1 MATAADAGAAK
12 PANTWTVMGKMSKK
26 YVVVAACL
34 AVASLPRQGS
44 AFAPPQ
50 HVPIRRRAPTSSA
63 STTMVPREARK
74 DPDEEQSACRPRSP
88 HAMEDIIRSCKS
100 AATGA
105 AAVAALFIINP
116 DPTIVPPAVP
126 SAGSPP
132 PHIRIFQPRAA
143 NAADEIA
150 SSDAPPSS
158 SVLDDSLPSPDAVG
172 TMSSPTDGSSLSPL
186 KLEQRNSALDEVWR
200 LVDKYY
206 IDRSFNGQDW
216 NEVRDNYEDK
226 LGSKP
231 SDEKTMQ
238 LATEMIKSLG
248 DKYSRV
254 LDRKSYAQIQKF
266 DLIGVGATLMP
277 DGNKK
282 LIVGA
287 PPIPGSAAE
296 EAGLQVGDFI
306 DAVNGISTD
315 GRTAFDIIDQIGEN
329 PNAKEITMTVRTQG
343 ANDLP
348 GEGTIRDVTMQR
360 QFAEVKNPISF
371 KITERRDDGTTV
383 GYIRISEFNSLVKPS
398 LEAAIKALEDDG
410 ANAFVLDL
418 RSNPGG
424 AFQSAVEIAGLFM
437 KDKVATSVVDSNQV
451 ELPFR
456 TPSDKMMVPTSDP
469 VAIWIDGGSAS
480 ATEVLAGALYD
491 QCRAVVMGSTSFGKG
506 LIQAVYGLKNGSGL
520 VLTVAK
526 YVTPAGTDIQGVGID
541 PDITGKSVPG
551 NLMNLVMSTDTSR
564 VDFND
569 IKERLSPSMCQ
580 VPGQ

>member
-1 MATAADAGAAK
+1 
-12 PANTWTVMGKMSKK
+12 MGNMSKK
-26 YVVVAACL
+26 YVLVAVCL

-44 AFAPPQ
+44 AFAPSHAQ
-50 HVPIRRRAPTSSA
+50 HVPIRRRAPTSSSA
-63 STTMVPREARK
+63 SSKTMVPREARE
-74 DPDEEQSACRPRSP
+74 DHDEEQIACRPSSP
-88 HAMEDIIRSCKS
+88 RTIEDFLRPCKS
-100 AATGA
+100 AAMGA
-105 AAVAALFIINP
+105 AAVAVASLFVLQAN
-116 DPTIVPPAVP
+116 PTIVPPAAS

-150 SSDAPPSS
+150 SSDTPPTS
-158 SVLDDSLPSPDAVG
+158 SVLDESLPSPDAIG

-206 IDRSFNGQDW
+206 IDPSKNGQDW
-216 NEVRDNYEDK
+216 NGVRDNYEDK

-296 EAGLQVGDFI
+296 EVGLQLGDFI

-315 GRTAFDIIDQIGEN
+315 GRTAFDIIDQIGKN

-348 GEGTIRDVTMQR
+348 GEGAIRDVTMQR

-398 LEAAIKALEDDG
+398 LEAAIRALEDDG

-456 TPSDKMMVPTSDP
+456 TPSDKMMVPQSDP

-480 ATEVLAGALYD
+480 ATEVLAGALHD

-520 VLTVAK
+520 VLTVAR

>member
-1 MATAADAGAAK
+1 
-12 PANTWTVMGKMSKK
+12 
-26 YVVVAACL
+26 
-34 AVASLPRQGS
+34 
-44 AFAPPQ
+44 
-50 HVPIRRRAPTSSA
+50 
-63 STTMVPREARK
+63 MVPREARK

-348 GEGTIRDVTMQR
+348 GEGKIRDVTMQR

-456 TPSDKMMVPTSDP
+456 TPSDKMMVPKSDP

-480 ATEVLAGALYD
+480 ATEVLAGALHD

-506 LIQAVYGLKNGSGL
+506 LIQAVYGLNNGSGL

-551 NLMNLVMSTDTSR
+551 NLMSLVMSTDTSR